1 MNFVLSSI
9 ETTIGLVKSL
19 DCDCIFFLIDRTLL

>member
-19 DCDCIFFLIDRTLL
+19 ECDCIFFNW

>member
-19 DCDCIFFLIDRTLL
+19 DYDCIF